1 MVTRT
6 CGSIIFLA
14 IFALL
19 AGCASMPQTALED
32 KEAYSKVEPSSEFR
46 NTLIYVKPGV
56 DANKYKK
63 FCIDPVQIYRG
74 DDAQFGSITD
84 EQKQKMAD
92 FIRDEF
98 IKALKKDFEVVDRPG
113 PGVLRIKFIL
123 AGIQETVPPLAA
135 VTHALPA
142 GLVMNLGLSAAHMK
156 GSFMGSVVFGGEL
169 YDGET
174 GKLEAAFL
182 TKNSPNAMNIAAV
195 FTGFDAAKQAVTD
208 TAEKFRLTMLE
219 MQRNKKQVR

>member
-1 MVTRT
+1 MTTRT
-6 CGSIIFLA
+6 GSFIIVLA
-14 IFALL
+14 VFALL

-32 KEAYSKVEPSSEFR
+32 KEASLKVKPSSEFH
-46 NTLIYVKPGV
+46 NTLIYVRPGV

-63 FCIDPVQIYRG
+63 FYIDTVQIYRG
-74 DDAQFGSITD
+74 PDAQFGNVT
-84 EQKQKMAD
+84 EEKKQKMAG

-98 IKALKKDFEVVDRPG
+98 VRVLKKDFEVVDRPG
-113 PGVLRIKFIL
+113 PGVLRIRFIL

-156 GSFMGSVVFGGEL
+156 GSFIGSVVFGGEFF
-169 YDGET
+169 DGET

-182 TKNSPNAMNIAAV
+182 TKNSPNAMDITTV
-195 FTGFDAAKQAVTD
+195 FTGLDAAKQAVTD
-208 TAEKFRLTMLE
+208 TAEKFREVMVK
-219 MQRNKKQVR
+219 MQKEKKQVR